1 LRVEAPSN
9 LMAEESRLADTELV
23 ERCLNGDLG
32 AFEDL
37 YRQHSTRLYNLA
49 FRMVGNAADAED
61 LLQDIFLTVYRKLES
76 FRGASALGTWLYRLG
91 MNVCLDRLRS
101 KAARQDQATDTLDER
116 LSGAQV
122 TGTLTGV
129 SRIDLER
136 AIASLPEGSRA
147 AFLLHDVEGFDH
159 TEVGRLLGV
168 AEGTSK
174 SQVHKARL
182 RIREFLHQPA
192 PKDQRPAPPRLVDVK
207 AEAAKSPGTNAKVTK
222 TRQ

>member
-1 LRVEAPSN
+1 LCAEAPSN
-9 LMAEESRLADTELV
+9 LMADESRLADTELV

-116 LSGAQV
+116 LGGAQSP
-122 TGTLTGV
+122 GTLSGV

-159 TEVGRLLGV
+159 TEVGQMLGV

-192 PKDQRPAPPRLVDVK
+192 PKDVKAARPAATRPAD
-207 AEAAKSPGTNAKVTK
+207 KVTDIK
-222 TRQ
+222 TANTRQRT

>member
-1 LRVEAPSN
+1 
-9 LMAEESRLADTELV
+9 MAEESRLADTELV

-61 LLQDIFLTVYRKLES
+61 LLQDIFLTVYRKLDS
-76 FRGASALGTWLYRLG
+76 FRGAAALGTWLYRLG

-116 LSGAQV
+116 LGGIQM
-122 TGTLTGV
+122 TGTLSGV

-136 AIASLPEGSRA
+136 AIASLPDGSRA

-192 PKDQRPAPPRLVDVK
+192 PREAKPATPRLVEAK
-207 AEAAKSPGTNAKVTK
+207 ASGAKATK
-222 TRQ
+222 PAR

>member
-23 ERCLNGDLG
+23 ERCLSGDLG

-116 LSGAQV
+116 LSSAHV
-122 TGTLTGV
+122 TSGLGGV

-136 AIASLPEGSRA
+136 AIQSLPDGSRA

-159 TEVGRLLGV
+159 TEVGQILGV

-192 PKDQRPAPPRLVDVK
+192 PKDARPA
-207 AEAAKSPGTNAKVTK
+207 AAKPTAATK
-222 TRQ
+222 TRR

>member
-1 LRVEAPSN
+1 
-9 LMAEESRLADTELV
+9 MAEESRLADNELV

-116 LSGAQV
+116 LGGAQI
-122 TGTLTGV
+122 TGTLAGV

-159 TEVGRLLGV
+159 TEVGQLLGV

-192 PKDQRPAPPRLVDVK
+192 PKDVKTPRPVD
-207 AEAAKSPGTNAKVTK
+207 AKSTPASPQAASAK
-222 TRQ
+222 TRK

>member
-1 LRVEAPSN
+1 
-9 LMAEESRLADTELV
+9 MADQSRAADTELV

-37 YRQHSTRLYNLA
+37 YRQYSTRLYNLA

-116 LSGAQV
+116 LSSA
-122 TGTLTGV
+122 LNPSALAGV

-159 TEVGRLLGV
+159 TEVGQMLGV

-192 PKDQRPAPPRLVDVK
+192 PKDVKPAAVK
-207 AEAAKSPGTNAKVTK
+207 PAAVATTGTNPTK

>member
-1 LRVEAPSN
+1 
-9 LMAEESRLADTELV
+9 MADQSRAADTELV

-61 LLQDIFLTVYRKLES
+61 LVQDIFLTVYRKLES

-101 KAARQDQATDTLDER
+101 KAARQDQATDMLDER
-116 LSGAQV
+116 LGSTHIPSA
-122 TGTLTGV
+122 LAGV

-159 TEVGRLLGV
+159 TEVGQLLGV

-192 PKDQRPAPPRLVDVK
+192 PKDAKPAPAKP
-207 AEAAKSPGTNAKVTK
+207 AAAATSTTTK
-222 TRQ
+222 TRQSS

>member
-1 LRVEAPSN
+1 MSDAGRAAEA
-9 LMAEESRLADTELV
+9 ELV
-23 ERCLNGDLG
+23 ERCRNGDVG

-49 FRMVGNAADAED
+49 FRMVGNAADADD
-61 LLQDIFLTVYRKLES
+61 LLQEIFLTAYRKLDT

-101 KAARQDQATDTLDER
+101 KAARQDQATDALDER
-116 LSGAQV
+116 TGHGAHES
-122 TGTLTGV
+122 TLAIT
-129 SRIDLER
+129 RLDLER
-136 AIASLPEGSRA
+136 AIRALPEGSRA

-159 TEVGRLLGV
+159 QEVGRILGI

-182 RIREFLHQPA
+182 RIREFLRQTATSGSLTRSEASERGSRA
-192 PKDQRPAPPRLVDVK
+192 PL
-207 AEAAKSPGTNAKVTK
+207 PGAGSIT
-222 TRQ
+222 

>member
-1 LRVEAPSN
+1 LYVEAPSN
-9 LMAEESRLADTELV
+9 LMADDSRLAETELV

-116 LSGAQV
+116 LSGAQIS
-122 TGTLTGV
+122 GSLAGV

-159 TEVGRLLGV
+159 TEVGQLLGV

-182 RIREFLHQPA
+182 RIREYLHQPA
-192 PKDQRPAPPRLVDVK
+192 PKEARPTLVKPAAP
-207 AEAAKSPGTNAKVTK
+207 ATTAAAKQQK
-222 TRQ
+222 

>member
-1 LRVEAPSN
+1 
-9 LMAEESRLADTELV
+9 MAEESRLADSELV

-76 FRGASALGTWLYRLG
+76 FRGASALSTWLYRLG

-116 LSGAQV
+116 LGNAPG
-122 TGTLTGV
+122 TATLTGI

-136 AIASLPEGSRA
+136 AIQSLPEGSRA

-159 TEVGRLLGV
+159 TEVGQILGV

-182 RIREFLHQPA
+182 RIREYLHQPA
-192 PKDQRPAPPRLVDVK
+192 PKEARPAAAATPK
-207 AEAAKSPGTNAKVTK
+207 AQS
-222 TRQ
+222 RQSS

>member
-1 LRVEAPSN
+1 VEAPSN
-9 LMAEESRLADTELV
+9 LMADESRLADTELV

-37 YRQHSTRLYNLA
+37 YRLHSTRLYNLA

-116 LSGAQV
+116 LSSPQV
-122 TGTLTGV
+122 ASGLGGV

-136 AIASLPEGSRA
+136 AIQSLPQGSRA

-159 TEVGRLLGV
+159 TEVGQILGV

-192 PKDQRPAPPRLVDVK
+192 PKEAKPAAATK
-207 AEAAKSPGTNAKVTK
+207 A
-222 TRQ
+222 RQ

>member
-1 LRVEAPSN
+1 
-9 LMAEESRLADTELV
+9 MAEESRLADTELV

-101 KAARQDQATDTLDER
+101 KAARQDQATNTLDER

-122 TGTLTGV
+122 SGTLAGV

-159 TEVGRLLGV
+159 TEVGQLLGV

-192 PKDQRPAPPRLVDVK
+192 PKDAKAAGPRLVGAK
-207 AEAAKSPGTNAKVTK
+207 PATPASAAAKATTK

>member
-1 LRVEAPSN
+1 
-9 LMAEESRLADTELV
+9 MADQSRAADTELV

-37 YRQHSTRLYNLA
+37 YRQYSTRLYNLA

-116 LSGAQV
+116 LSSTQIPSA
-122 TGTLTGV
+122 LAGV

-159 TEVGRLLGV
+159 TEVGQMLGV

-192 PKDQRPAPPRLVDVK
+192 PKDARPAVK
-207 AEAAKSPGTNAKVTK
+207 AAAVTPAADAGTVTTTSTTK
-222 TRQ
+222 RRQS

>member
-1 LRVEAPSN
+1 
-9 LMAEESRLADTELV
+9 MADESRQADSDLV

-32 AFEDL
+32 AFEEV

-61 LLQDIFLTVYRKLES
+61 LLQDIFLTAYRKLDS
-76 FRGASALGTWLYRLG
+76 FRGAAALGTWLYRLG

-116 LSGAQV
+116 LGKTTQSN
-122 TGTLTGV
+122 TLGSV

-136 AIASLPEGSRA
+136 AIESLPEGSRA

-159 TEVGRLLGV
+159 HEVGQILGV

-192 PKDQRPAPPRLVDVK
+192 PQETA
-207 AEAAKSPGTNAKVTK
+207 AAKSTRTK
-222 TRQ
+222 GQS

>member
-1 LRVEAPSN
+1 MHVEAPSN
-9 LMAEESRLADTELV
+9 LMAEESRLAETELV

-116 LSGAQV
+116 LSAV
-122 TGTLTGV
+122 HITGTLGGV

-159 TEVGRLLGV
+159 TEVGQLLGV

-192 PKDQRPAPPRLVDVK
+192 PKDAKPAAARLVDVK
-207 AEAAKSPGTNAKVTK
+207 TK
-222 TRQ
+222 TRQS

>member
-1 LRVEAPSN
+1 MHVEAPSN

-101 KAARQDQATDTLDER
+101 KAARQDQATDALDER
-116 LSGAQV
+116 LGGQT
-122 TGTLTGV
+122 TGSLAGV

-159 TEVGRLLGV
+159 TEVGQMLGV

-192 PKDQRPAPPRLVDVK
+192 PKDVKSAAAPRLVDAK
-207 AEAAKSPGTNAKVTK
+207 AAKK
-222 TRQ
+222 

>member
-1 LRVEAPSN
+1 LYVEAPSN
-9 LMAEESRLADTELV
+9 LMADDSRLAESELV

-116 LSGAQV
+116 LSGAQIS
-122 TGTLTGV
+122 GSLAGV

-159 TEVGRLLGV
+159 TEVGHLLGV

-182 RIREFLHQPA
+182 RIREYLHQPA
-192 PKDQRPAPPRLVDVK
+192 PKGARPMLVKPAAPETT
-207 AEAAKSPGTNAKVTK
+207 AAAKSRK
-222 TRQ
+222 

>member
-1 LRVEAPSN
+1 
-9 LMAEESRLADTELV
+9 MAEESRVADTELV

-32 AFEDL
+32 AFEEL

-116 LSGAQV
+116 VSGAHNPSA
-122 TGTLTGV
+122 LAGV

-159 TEVGRLLGV
+159 TEVGQMLGV

-182 RIREFLHQPA
+182 RIREFLHQPPPPD
-192 PKDQRPAPPRLVDVK
+192 PKRADARPA
-207 AEAAKSPGTNAKVTK
+207 AAKVTDLK
-222 TRQ
+222 AGTASTTKTTRQRS

>member
-1 LRVEAPSN
+1 MGQRLPVETPSN
-9 LMAEESRLADTELV
+9 TMAEESRLADSELV
-23 ERCLNGDLG
+23 DRCLNGDLG

-76 FRGASALGTWLYRLG
+76 FRGASALSTWLYRLG

-116 LSGAQV
+116 LGNAPGGAS
-122 TGTLTGV
+122 LTGI

-136 AIASLPEGSRA
+136 AIQSLPEGSRA

-159 TEVGRLLGV
+159 TEVGQILGV

-182 RIREFLHQPA
+182 RIREYLHQPA
-192 PKDQRPAPPRLVDVK
+192 PKDARPAAATAPQK
-207 AEAAKSPGTNAKVTK
+207 APS
-222 TRQ
+222 RQSRQSS